1 MPPKAKIEKEEI
13 IKAAVELIRKGGSN
27 AVNARSLS
35 AFLNCSTQPIF
46 SNFDSMEELKRA
58 VIQKADE
65 ICASFIQKEIDEK
78 KYPPYKA
85 SGMAY
90 IRFAKEERE
99 LFKLLYMRDRKEE
112 EEEPSPDLSQQME
125 KTVHSNTG
133 LSLSAA
139 KIFHLEM
146 WACVHGIASMYAT
159 GFFEPEEELVSQM
172 LTDTYQ
178 GLKKQYG
185 IEE

>member
-1 MPPKAKIEKEEI
+1 MPPKTKIEKEEI
-13 IKAAVELIRKGGSN
+13 MKAAVELTRKGGST
-27 AVNARSLS
+27 AVNARAL
-35 AFLNCSTQPIF
+35 AAILNCSTQPIF
-46 SNFDSMEELKRA
+46 SNFESMEDLKRA
-58 VIQKADE
+58 LIQKAE
-65 ICASFIQKEIDEK
+65 ELCSSFIQKEIAEN

-112 EEEPSPDLSQQME
+112 EQEPTSDLGQQME
-125 KTVHSNTG
+125 KIVHSNTG
-133 LSLSAA
+133 LSPSAA
-139 KIFHLEM
+139 KLFHLEM

-185 IEE
+185 IEV